1 MDDYREEG
9 WGKETQWED
18 ILLSEGKPNI
28 DEDEILE
35 KVKRGLRMQTLS
47 WSHQKEL
54 AYLYDI
60 LLLCELKWK
69 FGVALIL

>member
-54 AYLYDI
+54 A
-60 LLLCELKWK
+60 
-69 FGVALIL
+69 

>member
-47 WSHQKEL
+47 WSHQKSWL
-54 AYLYDI
+54 TFMI
-60 LLLCELKWK
+60 FLLLCELKWK

>member
-9 WGKETQWED
+9 WGKEAQWED

-35 KVKRGLRMQTLS
+35 KVKRDP
-47 WSHQKEL
+47 L
-54 AYLYDI
+54 A
-60 LLLCELKWK
+60 ELK
-69 FGVALIL
+69 